1 MSESVSQW
9 VTDMC
14 RLWSDL
20 GPIKKNC
27 TVRSEALPFHEL
39 TKNWCIWW
47 KICKIYKT
55 TFTKYANL
63 KNMQSCQTLKCLV
76 KDVFPT
82 KTTTQTREVENSV
95 YLEYCL
101 ISLHFVSKRIF
112 PSWQN
117 HSMRACW
124 RACKSRP
131 KKELSSVTLLKST
144 PSCVPRCSGM
154 WFSFKRCK

>member
-1 MSESVSQW
+1 MIGPG
-9 VTDMC
+9 
-14 RLWSDL
+14 SD
-20 GPIKKNC
+20 KKNC
-27 TVRSEALPFHEL
+27 TIRSEALLFNEL
-39 TKNWCIWW
+39 YQTLMHMIENMQNMHSN
-47 KICKIYKT
+47 IYKISK
-55 TFTKYANL
+55 FEKYANL
-63 KNMQSCQTLKCLV
+63 PNIKMFGQRGLSQPNYHTTKCS
-76 KDVFPT
+76 F
-82 KTTTQTREVENSV
+82 QV

-154 WFSFKRCK
+154 WFTSKRSK